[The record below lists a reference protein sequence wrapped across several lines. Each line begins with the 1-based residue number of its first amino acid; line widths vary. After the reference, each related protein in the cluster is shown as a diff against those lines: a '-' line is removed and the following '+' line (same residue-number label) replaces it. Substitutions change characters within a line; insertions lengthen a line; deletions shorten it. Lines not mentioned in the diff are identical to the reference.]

1 MLQTNGESRLRSFTA
16 HMVRWPAAP
25 WTLREYVSFNLEC
38 YVRLPGREKKQSP
51 NPQPGPHRVLA
62 SLARSRLGVHEVA
75 PELIILKP
83 NGARQPVDRRTSR
96 REPKGRRAHSPTA
109 NLTFRQVRSG
119 ISLDHGAD
127 LQQPG
132 VMGGW
137 GGEVTMICS
146 HVWVDQMQWLGFTT
160 ADFICGFGRFSG
172 PNTNR
177 PGVCVLQAYKVPGRG
192 ILGAGWLRWLAWW
205 LIYLPPF
212 LPP

>member
-25 WTLREYVSFNLEC
+25 WTLREYVSFILEC
-38 YVRLPGREKKQSP
+38 YVRLPGREKKQSL

-96 REPKGRRAHSPTA
+96 REPKARRAHSPTA

-137 GGEVTMICS
+137 GGEEKSPLSTPMSGWIRCNG
-146 HVWVDQMQWLGFTT
+146 WVSQRLTSYAVLDDSAAPIRIGL
-160 ADFICGFGRFSG
+160 A
-172 PNTNR
+172 
-177 PGVCVLQAYKVPGRG
+177 CVFFRHIK
-192 ILGAGWLRWLAWW
+192 
-205 LIYLPPF
+205 YLEEEY
-212 LPP
+212 